1 VSLETRA
8 GYPVFARDLG
18 HGARTGLMLH
28 CSLAHSGAWRGLAK
42 AFEAEFTFAAPDFL
56 SHGRSAFWDGQG
68 SYHDACTEVAKSFLG
83 DEPVDIIGHSFG
95 ATVALRLALEAPALV
110 RSLVLIEPV
119 FFAVALE
126 DDPEFVSGVE
136 AFRTLLAE
144 EGRYTATREFLGEW
158 GGGLPWD
165 MMPKDTQDDM
175 ASRIEVIPDAAPALY
190 GDTAGMLVEG
200 RLQSLQM
207 PVLLVRGDTS
217 PNVIKTINAGL
228 ARRIPGAQ
236 SAVIAGAGHMAPI
249 SHAKDC
255 AGETRRFWALS

>member
-1 VSLETRA
+1 
-8 GYPVFARDLG
+8 
-18 HGARTGLMLH
+18 
-28 CSLAHSGAWRGLAK
+28 
-42 AFEAEFTFAAPDFL
+42 
-56 SHGRSAFWDGQG
+56 
-68 SYHDACTEVAKSFLG
+68 
-83 DEPVDIIGHSFG
+83 
-95 ATVALRLALEAPALV
+95 
-110 RSLVLIEPV
+110 LIEPV
-119 FFAVALE
+119 FFAVALQ
-126 DDPEFVSGVE
+126 DDPEFFSGVE

-228 ARRIPGAQ
+228 ARRIPEAQ

-255 AGETRRFWALS
+255 AGEMRRFWALS